1 LGLVGIQK
9 FVAMRTIKLSYPILL
24 AVLLLFSCSK
34 SDDDNEEV
42 PANAQGVILSSHD
55 EAYDTYAWIN
65 DYVVIGFS
73 EKESVDINDRG
84 FRRPNSTYYP
94 YYPFTMSKVYELY
107 SAQFETKVDESNFND
122 YATDFEVRYLKN
134 HINTYK
140 YVTYCSGNICLF
152 NRISSVNY

>member
-1 LGLVGIQK
+1 MKTIRFLGMALI
-9 FVAMRTIKLSYPILL
+9 
-24 AVLLLFSCSK
+24 AVLVSVSFSACGG

-42 PANAQGVILSSHD
+42 PANAQGVILSKSGK
-55 EAYDTYAWIN
+55 AYNAYAWIN

-73 EKESVDINDRG
+73 EKESVDIKNDRG
-84 FRRPNSTYYP
+84 FRRPDSPYYP

-107 SAQFETKVDESNFND
+107 NAYYGWGIDESNYND
-122 YATDFEVRYLKN
+122 YISDFEIQYLKN

-140 YVTYCSGNICLF
+140 YVTLSSGCICLF

>member
-1 LGLVGIQK
+1 MKTLRFIGIALLTVLMS
-9 FVAMRTIKLSYPILL
+9 VAIS
-24 AVLLLFSCSK
+24 SCSK

-42 PANAQGVILSSHD
+42 PANAQGVILSSFD

-107 SAQFETKVDESNFND
+107 SAQFETKVILM
-122 YATDFEVRYLKN
+122 TMQQILKFD
-134 HINTYK
+134 I
-140 YVTYCSGNICLF
+140 
-152 NRISSVNY
+152 

>member
-1 LGLVGIQK
+1 
-9 FVAMRTIKLSYPILL
+9 MRTIKLSYPILL

-42 PANAQGVILSSHD
+42 PANAKGVILSSFD
-55 EAYDTYAWIN
+55 EAYNTYAWIN

-73 EKESVDINDRG
+73 EKESVDINDGG
-84 FRRPNSTYYP
+84 FTRFNST

-107 SAQFETKVDESNFND
+107 SAQYGRKVDESNFND

-140 YVTYCSGNICLF
+140 YVTYCSGEICLF